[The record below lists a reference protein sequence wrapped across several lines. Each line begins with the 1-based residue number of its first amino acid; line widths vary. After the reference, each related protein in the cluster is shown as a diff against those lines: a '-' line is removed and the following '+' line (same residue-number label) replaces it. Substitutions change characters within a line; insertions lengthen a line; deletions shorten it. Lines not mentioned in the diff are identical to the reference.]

1 MSILLTGGS
10 GFVGSYF
17 LNNSTLDL
25 KSISLKS
32 NRVENIDFKNITKI
46 IHLAALVH
54 QMKGAPDEEYFKINK
69 DLTFDLAVKA
79 KCSGVKQFVFFSTVK
94 VYGEFT
100 KKNQVIT
107 ENSNCNPQDAYGK
120 SKFEAENMLLKL
132 QSEDFQVSIVRIP
145 LVYGPNVKGNLIN
158 LINLVEKSFF
168 LPFGNIKNNRNLVFV
183 GNILLFVEQILLQN
197 KAGIFLVCDESSI
210 STTEL
215 VRLIALK
222 LNRKRFLI
230 PIPSLF
236 QRLLLFIYPKLGI
249 RLFGDLR
256 LDNSQTRK
264 ELEIDSL
271 FTINDGI
278 SKMLKKQ
285 MFS

>member
-79 KCSGVKQFVFFSTVK
+79 KSSGVKQFVFFSTVK
-94 VYGEFT
+94 VYGECT
-100 KKNQVIT
+100 KKDQVIT

-197 KAGIFLVCDESSI
+197 KAGIFLVCDQSSI

-264 ELEIDSL
+264 ELAINSL

-278 SKMLKKQ
+278 SKMLKK
-285 MFS
+285 